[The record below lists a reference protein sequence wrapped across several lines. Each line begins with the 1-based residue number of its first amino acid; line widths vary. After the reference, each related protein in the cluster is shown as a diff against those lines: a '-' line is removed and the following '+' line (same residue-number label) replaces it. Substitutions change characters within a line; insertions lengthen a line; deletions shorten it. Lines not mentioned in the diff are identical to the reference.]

1 LLAVLLQAVL
11 VIALESYLAGVF
23 LARADDIE
31 NTRAKGIPVY
41 LLIFVFSQV
50 FQVVLCWDAVS
61 PSRTC
66 GCCGGG
72 ATSSTTHL
80 MSLFY
85 DQLFSPH

>member
-1 LLAVLLQAVL
+1 MLLQAVL

-61 PSRTC
+61 IEERRRCAPTPKQII
-66 GCCGGG
+66 
-72 ATSSTTHL
+72 TTHVIA
-80 MSLFY
+80 LFY
-85 DQLFSPH
+85 FYD